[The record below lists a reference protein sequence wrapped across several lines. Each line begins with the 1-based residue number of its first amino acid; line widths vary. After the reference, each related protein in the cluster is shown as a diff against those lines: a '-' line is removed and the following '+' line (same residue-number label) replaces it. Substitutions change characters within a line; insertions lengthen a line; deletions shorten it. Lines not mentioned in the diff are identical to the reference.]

1 MIKCIMRVF
10 RFKEKFQIVMV
21 RIFQKDDNYAIFM
34 LYLCFQAIEDSF
46 VKSILFLLAICLK
59 NNIYIDGHNIYFAPN
74 IF

>member
-1 MIKCIMRVF
+1 MYNACFSVQG
-10 RFKEKFQIVMV
+10 KFQIVMV